1 MRLMKLDSHRLLT
14 CCVFYKDL
22 LQNVSELLA
31 AEKGLNVV
39 RSQEVIRLANSGLI
53 FACLIFYGTVTALT
67 LWVSPDLKKTFLQGI
82 FWFLFFFRRNERPF
96 SSLSRPSFRFTFF
109 SSDWKSSL
117 GEYHDCRYSIFWP

>member
-1 MRLMKLDSHRLLT
+1 MKLDSHRLLT

-39 RSQEVIRLANSGLI
+39 RSQELIRLANSGLI

-82 FWFLFFFRRNERPF
+82 SWFL
-96 SSLSRPSFRFTFF
+96 LFF
-109 SSDWKSSL
+109 SSK
-117 GEYHDCRYSIFWP
+117 

>member
-1 MRLMKLDSHRLLT
+1 MKLDSHRLLT

-39 RSQEVIRLANSGLI
+39 RSQELIRLANSGLI
-53 FACLIFYGTVTALT
+53 FACLIFCGTVTALT

-82 FWFLFFFRRNERPF
+82 FWFLFFF
-96 SSLSRPSFRFTFF
+96 SS
-109 SSDWKSSL
+109 K
-117 GEYHDCRYSIFWP
+117 